1 MADSRARHGSA
12 GMTTILMIAAL
23 VLIAGLFLW
32 LNRSA
37 QPTQLS
43 VLEEPDTAQD
53 AGAEQDGTAA
63 DVTPAEFATGPG
75 GFEGLEIRLRDVAVA
90 ARLGDRG
97 FWIQLPN
104 NQPYLIHIG
113 EELAGSGATVAS
125 GDTVSVTGTVYAMS
139 DSTLQAWR
147 AAGALTDDLQ
157 LEEAR
162 FATTYL
168 NARRLN

>member
-32 LNRSA
+32 LSRSA
-37 QPTQLS
+37 QPTQIS

-53 AGAEQDGTAA
+53 AGGDGTAA
-63 DVTPAEFATGPG
+63 DVTPAEFATGPP

-162 FATTYL
+162 FASTYL

>member
-32 LNRSA
+32 LSMSA
-37 QPTQLS
+37 QPTQIS
-43 VLEEPDTAQD
+43 VLEEPDNAQD
-53 AGAEQDGTAA
+53 AGVDEGGAA
-63 DVTPAEFATGPG
+63 DVTLAEFATGPQ
-75 GFEGLEIRLRDVAVA
+75 GFEGLDIRLRDVAVA

-104 NQPYLIHIG
+104 NQPYLVHIG
-113 EELAGSGATVAS
+113 EELAGAGATVAG
-125 GDTVSVTGTVYAMS
+125 GDTVSVTGTVHAMS

-157 LEEAR
+157 MEEAR

-168 NARRLN
+168 NARQLN